1 MLKPFLVFRC
11 PKCRNFTNAPAGQ
24 KKRRCSYCGH
34 IIDISKAACAL
45 FDSPEKASTAVKKFN
60 ASRGG
65 DSFLKAVEVSKQR
78 VRDFLPPEKLSVK
91 DVLDKSEEE
100 LPTGKSKRL
109 LELLERE
116 ASERACSLDRITELC
131 LEYQLDWSWVEDQL
145 NKLSNLGTLI
155 FPRPWTV
162 QLVGVKPKKETRL
175 SPVDVTKEIVDWI
188 LERGGEAEVIDVV
201 EHFEELGISKE
212 SVESSL
218 DRLMN
223 QGLIYLPKMGLIG
236 LV

>member
-1 MLKPFLVFRC
+1 LLKPFLVFRC

-45 FDSPEKASTAVKKFN
+45 FDTPERASAAVKEFN

-65 DSFLKAVEVSKQR
+65 DVFHKAVEVSKER
-78 VRDFLPPEKLSVK
+78 VRTLLPPERLSVK
-91 DVLDKSEEE
+91 DVIDKSEED
-100 LPTGKSKRL
+100 LPSGKSKRL
-109 LELLERE
+109 LKLLERE
-116 ASERACSLDRITELC
+116 ASESACSLDRIAELC
-131 LEYQLDWSWVEDQL
+131 PEYQLDWLWVEDQL
-145 NKLSNLGTLI
+145 NKLSNQGTLI

-162 QLVGVKPKKETRL
+162 QLVGVPTGKTKPSL
-175 SPVDVTKEIVDWI
+175 VDVTKEILVWI
-188 LERGGEAEVIDVV
+188 QDKGREAKTIDVIK
-201 EHFEELGISKE
+201 HFEKLGISQE

-223 QGLIYLPKMGLIG
+223 QGAIYVPKAGLIG

>member
-11 PKCRNFTNAPAGQ
+11 SKCRNFTNAPAGQ

-45 FDSPEKASTAVKKFN
+45 FDTPEKASTAVKKFN

-65 DSFLKAVEVSKQR
+65 DSFLKAVEASKER
-78 VRDFLPPEKLSVK
+78 VRGLLPPEKLSMK
-91 DVLDKSEEE
+91 DVIDKSEEE
-100 LPTGKSKRL
+100 IPSGKSKRL
-109 LELLERE
+109 LELLKRE
-116 ASERACSLDRITELC
+116 ASDSACSLDTIAELC
-131 LEYQLDWSWVEDQL
+131 PDYQLDWLWVEDQL
-145 NKLSNLGTLI
+145 NKLSNQGTLI

-162 QLVGVKPKKETRL
+162 QLVGVPSKEKTKPSL
-175 SPVDVTKEIVDWI
+175 VDVTKEIVDWI
-188 LERGGEAEVIDVV
+188 QRKGGETELDDVV
-201 EHFEELGISKE
+201 EHFEELGIPKE
-212 SVESSL
+212 SVEASL

-223 QGLIYLPKMGLIG
+223 QGVIYLPKAGLIG